1 MKIRSI
7 IIRARKNI
15 RRLEAIGIV
24 ARRNRALSVAL
35 VLLIASTTSGL
46 ALRGY
51 FAPTSEFQ
59 AFDIPTQNLGAV
71 FSFLPGDN
79 VSLPTNNFTVLS
91 NPQSQNTTVSN
102 NAFFGSFRYANYST
116 AISFQESTNISVTKY
131 SYFEASVTTSPDY
144 SSTSGFAF
152 GLRFLSR
159 LADGSI
165 VLLWNDSLPS
175 VEHVPSGGT
184 TLLKAYVP
192 NYNPNATTV
201 IAIRFYVEER
211 AGIASDY
218 NMRINSITAS
228 DLQSVS
234 HCSSPLCYVPIALPS
249 TAGYFDTL
257 VADTAFNGQSNYKVA
272 FSYHDQ
278 MFVSG
283 TYSNGSSHVS
293 INANQQ
299 DFTLPK
305 IILASTPLVPTALY
319 LISTSVPNSVQIK
332 NLKLTFTPIP
342 STVHDSLVPLQTNLL
357 LLFTMMM
364 LVFVVP
370 AEVLILRL
378 RWSIALLA
386 GIIARLAIMP
396 WTGGGIDTLLY
407 IRESYLYYHLGWAPL
422 VYNPPTI
429 FALAAPIGSMQ
440 FYYVLGLDRIDT
452 IFLFHYGG
460 VLATFFVKL
469 PFLLTDLAS
478 TLIIAKVS
486 SNKLYAM
493 YYFLNP
499 FSIFVSAIWGQYEG
513 LTTLAIIAGY
523 ASIVSLRPK
532 RSTLVG
538 LGAFL
543 FGGLVEL
550 FGFVAVPLLAVY
562 LLMKKYYVQF
572 GLTASIMLVVL
583 LIPSSLSQFILSF
596 NGSNPFLRPDIYSLS
611 GNLGITS
618 QLPLIAALTASAAAG
633 LYILIRTSVFANTLV
648 PLSAAII
655 SLELFAHNLP
665 QFMVIPL
672 GLLTLFFTVR
682 NDTDGLTFVWLS
694 GAILAFVT
702 MAAALSFALLLT
714 NEGYFI
720 IPLIEGGHH
729 LEFYAVSLTII
740 DATLLV
746 RAFRKLPFLL
756 ISLFVAGFV
765 GLGWF
770 LVNFV

>member
-1 MKIRSI
+1 
-7 IIRARKNI
+7 
-15 RRLEAIGIV
+15 L
-24 ARRNRALSVAL
+24 
-35 VLLIASTTSGL
+35 
-46 ALRGY
+46 
-51 FAPTSEFQ
+51 
-59 AFDIPTQNLGAV
+59 DIPTQNLGEI
-71 FSFLPGDN
+71 FSYLPGDN

-102 NAFFGSFRYANYST
+102 NAFFGSFGYANYST
-116 AISFQESTNISVTKY
+116 AISFQENTNVNVTKQ
-131 SYFEASVTTSPDY
+131 SYFEASITTSPDY
-144 SSTSGFAF
+144 ASASGFAF

-159 LADGSI
+159 LADGSVI
-165 VLLWNDSLPS
+165 LLWNDALPL

-184 TLLKAYVP
+184 TLVKAYVP

-201 IAIRFYVEER
+201 IGIRFYVEER
-211 AGIASDY
+211 AGITSDY
-218 NMRINSITAS
+218 NMRINSITAY
-228 DLQSVS
+228 DLQLVS
-234 HCSSPLCYVPIALPS
+234 HCSSPVCYVPVTLPS
-249 TAGYFDTL
+249 TTGYFDTL
-257 VADTAFNGQSNYKVA
+257 VADTAFTGQSNYKIA
-272 FSYHDQ
+272 FSYHYQ
-278 MFVSG
+278 MFVSA
-283 TYSNGSSHVS
+283 TYSNGSGHVS
-293 INANQQ
+293 INSNQQ
-299 DFTLPK
+299 DLILPN
-305 IILASTPLVPTALY
+305 IILALTPLIPSALY
-319 LISTSVPNSVQIK
+319 LISTNVPNSVQIN
-332 NLKLTFTPIP
+332 NLKLTFTPVP
-342 STVHDSLVPLQTNLL
+342 SIGYVSPVPQQTNLL
-357 LLFTMMM
+357 LLFTMTM

-378 RWSIALLA
+378 RWKISLTA
-386 GIIARLAIMP
+386 GIIARLGIMP

-407 IRESYLYYHLGWAPL
+407 IREAYLYYHLGWAPL

-440 FYYVLGLDRIDT
+440 FYYLLGLDRIDT

-469 PFLLTDLAS
+469 PFLLTDLAG

-532 RSTLVG
+532 RSTLVS

-543 FGGLVEL
+543 AGGLVEL

-572 GLTASIMLVVL
+572 GLTALIMLIVL

-596 NGSNPFLRPDIYSLS
+596 SGSNPFFRPDIYSLS

-618 QLPLIAALTASAAAG
+618 QLPLVAALTASAAAG
-633 LYILIRTSVFANTLV
+633 LYILIRTSVFVNTLV

-672 GLLTLFFTVR
+672 GLLTLFFAVR
-682 NDTDGLTFVWLS
+682 NDTDGLNFVWLS
-694 GAILAFVT
+694 GAILAFIT
-702 MAAALSFALLLT
+702 IAAALSFALLLT
-714 NEGYFI
+714 GEGYFI
-720 IPLIEGGHH
+720 IPLVEGGQH
-729 LEFYAVSLTII
+729 LKFYAVSLTII
-740 DATLLV
+740 DATLLA
-746 RAFRKLPFLL
+746 RAYRKLPFAL